1 MSGVKNLVQ
10 AENKGL
16 AQVTNED
23 LREDGVS
30 SPVESN
36 ESYGEEKK

>member
-16 AQVTNED
+16 EQVTNEN
-23 LREDGVS
+23 LKEDGVAS
-30 SPVESN
+30 KTEQSEK
-36 ESYGEEKK
+36 YGEEKK

>member
-23 LREDGVS
+23 LRKEGLKGAD
-30 SPVESN
+30 ER
-36 ESYGEEKK
+36 ETRTARA

>member
-16 AQVTNED
+16 KQVTNED
-23 LREDGVS
+23 LRKEGVKGTD
-30 SPVESN
+30 EA
-36 ESYGEEKK
+36 ETKKNLA